1 MRLARWRDNGAIG
14 DHGLHNVRGDLLSI
28 LADFGAIVAM
38 AVDACPDEQD
48 EVDHETSELAHHA
61 GQLNALAMWLCL
73 PELVDIRI
81 LFRAIFETTA
91 VRV

>member
-1 MRLARWRDNGAIG
+1 MRLAWWRDDGAIG

-28 LADFGAIVAM
+28 FADFGAIVAM
-38 AVDACPDEQD
+38 AVDACPDEQN

-61 GQLNALAMWLCL
+61 GQLDILTMRLCL
-73 PELVDIRI
+73 PELVDISV
-81 LFRAIFETTA
+81 LFRAIFETRT